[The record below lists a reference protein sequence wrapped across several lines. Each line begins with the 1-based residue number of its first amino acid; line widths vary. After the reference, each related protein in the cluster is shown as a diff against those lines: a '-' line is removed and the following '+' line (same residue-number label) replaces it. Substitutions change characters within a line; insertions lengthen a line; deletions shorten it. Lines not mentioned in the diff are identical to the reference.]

1 MSGHSHW
8 STIKRKKAA
17 VDAKRGKL
25 WSKLSRNVMIAAR
38 LGGGDPEMNP
48 RLRLATDKARAANM
62 TRDAI
67 DKAIKKGTGELEG
80 ETYEELLFEG
90 YGPGG
95 VAILCQGATDNR
107 NRTAPEIKKIFERR
121 GGNLGGANCVAWMFE
136 QKGLIHIKTGAV
148 DEDTLLEVV
157 LEAGGDD
164 VQVDGKVYEVTSDI
178 GALSAV
184 QQALGNREIPVLD
197 ADISMVPANYVVVDE
212 NSARKLFALLEELDD
227 HDDVQNVYNNADIP
241 DDVLARLES

>member
-8 STIKRKKAA
+8 STIKRKKAT

-25 WSKLSRNVMIAAR
+25 WSKLSRNVTIAAR

-48 RLRLATDKARAANM
+48 RLRLAVDKARAANM

-80 ETYEELLFEG
+80 EAYEELLFEG

-107 NRTAPEIKKIFERR
+107 NRTTPEIKKIFERR
-121 GGNLGGANCVAWMFE
+121 NGNLGAANCVAWMFE
-136 QKGLIHIKTGAV
+136 QKGLIHIETGAV

-157 LEAGGDD
+157 LEAGGSD
-164 VQVDGKVYEVTSDI
+164 VQVDGKVYEVTSEI

-184 QQALGNREIPVLD
+184 QQALGGREIPVLD
-197 ADISMVPANYVVVDE
+197 ADISMVPANYVEVDE
-212 NSARKLFALLEELDD
+212 DNARKLFALLEELDD
-227 HDDVQNVYNNADIP
+227 HDDMQNVYNNADIP
-241 DDVLARLES
+241 DDVLARLET